1 MFLKF
6 LIGPGARKAY
16 ESTVSFWDIVD
27 SSCIKVKTLT
37 CCSELF

>member
-27 SSCIKVKTLT
+27 SSCIKANKKNFNPVV
-37 CCSELF
+37 